1 MTTYKQLYQE
11 LHGIVKKQSR
21 LSVLGQKQLLDALDK
36 VLTKAFQSHPAEI
49 KADDRIVGVAA
60 QRDFAASAKPEV
72 SDSKEKDYKRGYR
85 WIGGSIVKI
94 NERKIDTSAGE
105 AGVDQTIKAQIN
117 Q

>member
-1 MTTYKQLYQE
+1 MSKYKALYQK
-11 LHGIVKKQSR
+11 LKGIVQQQHR
-21 LSVLGQKQLLDALDK
+21 LSIQGQQQMLKRLDA
-36 VLTKAFQSHPAEI
+36 VLAEAFTAQPEEI
-49 KADDRIVGVAA
+49 ASDDRTAAVAA
-60 QRDFAASAKPEV
+60 PKDFSAAAKPEV
-72 SDSKEKDYKRGYR
+72 SDSKEKDRNRGYR